1 VIASPP
7 LAPAVNA
14 TLNVEV
20 PAEMAE
26 IVGANGATAV
36 TTNDRVTLVA
46 AR

>member
-1 VIASPP
+1 

-14 TLNVEV
+14 TLNVDV
-20 PAEMAE
+20 LAVIAE

-36 TTNDRVTLVA
+36 TTNDRETLVA